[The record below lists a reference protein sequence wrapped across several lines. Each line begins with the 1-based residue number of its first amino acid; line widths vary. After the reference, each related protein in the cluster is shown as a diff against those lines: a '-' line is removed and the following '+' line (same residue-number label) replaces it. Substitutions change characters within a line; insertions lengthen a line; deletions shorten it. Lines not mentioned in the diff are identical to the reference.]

1 MSAGSVNPDGMN
13 GVHLNPGRL
22 NLEQLQ
28 RAVFDVVRQ
37 PLTEDE
43 RMREQTLDG
52 RSTRE
57 IAEEIVKPNDR
68 LTSVERLEIYNRVYW
83 FRLLSS
89 LADDF
94 PGLREVIGQEAF
106 DKVLLGYLT
115 EMPSVSYT
123 LRDLGSR
130 LETWLRAHPD
140 LISSNERMALDM
152 VKLEWADIEAFDA
165 AEYPVLSQAEL
176 ASLGEDPVFHLQPYL
191 QLLDLAY
198 PVDELVLKV
207 RETED
212 PETDISSNVVM
223 MDHSESAPRKQLPL
237 PKSKKI
243 FLAVHRQENMVYF
256 KRLKP
261 EGFALLRALQQGQPL
276 SQAIE
281 TSVDWSGKKLE
292 RVMEQLH
299 DWFANW
305 SQLGWFCRPPE
316 KEPEQ

>member
-1 MSAGSVNPDGMN
+1 MNPGN
-13 GVHLNPGRL
+13 LNPGCM

-52 RSTRE
+52 RSTKA

-130 LETWLRAHPD
+130 LESWLRAHPD
-140 LISSNERMALDM
+140 LISSNDRMALDM
-152 VKLEWADIEAFDA
+152 VRLEWADIEAFDA

-176 ASLGEDPVFHLQPYL
+176 AGLGEDPVFHLQPNL

-198 PVDELVLKV
+198 PMDELLLKV

-223 MDHSESAPRKQLPL
+223 MDHSESAPRKQIPL
-237 PKSKKI
+237 PKSKKV
-243 FLAVHRQENMVYF
+243 FLAVHRQENIVYF

-281 TSVDWSGKKLE
+281 TSVNWSGKKLE

-316 KEPEQ
+316 KEANQ

>member
-1 MSAGSVNPDGMN
+1 MN
-13 GVHLNPGRL
+13 TSHMNPGHM

-43 RMREQTLDG
+43 RMRDYTLDG
-52 RSTRE
+52 RSTKA

-94 PGLREVIGQEAF
+94 PGLRAVIGQEQF
-106 DKVLLGYLT
+106 DKVLLAYLT
-115 EMPSVSYT
+115 ELPSQSYT

-130 LETWLRAHPD
+130 LETWLRAHPEF
-140 LISSNERMALDM
+140 IAGNERMALDM
-152 VKLEWADIEAFDA
+152 VRLEWADIEAFDA
-165 AEYPVLSQAEL
+165 AENPILPQNEL
-176 ASLGEDPVFHLQPYL
+176 ASLGEDPVFHLQPNL
-191 QLLDLAY
+191 VLLDLAY
-198 PVDELVLKV
+198 PVDELLLKV

-223 MDHSESAPRKQLPL
+223 MDHSDSAPRKRLPL
-237 PKSKKI
+237 PSGKKI
-243 FLAVHRQENMVYF
+243 FLAVHRQQNIVYF

-261 EGFALLRALQQGQPL
+261 EGFALLRALQQGQTL

-305 SQLGWFCRPPE
+305 SQLGWFCHPRE
-316 KEPEQ
+316 DEAQQ

>member
-1 MSAGSVNPDGMN
+1 M
-13 GVHLNPGRL
+13 

-28 RAVFDVVRQ
+28 RAIFDVVRQ

-43 RMREQTLDG
+43 RMREQMLDG
-52 RSTRE
+52 RSTKA

-89 LADDF
+89 LAEDF

-130 LETWLRAHPD
+130 LESWLHAHPE

-152 VKLEWADIEAFDA
+152 VRLEWADIEAFDA
-165 AEYPVLSQAEL
+165 AEYPVLSQDEL
-176 ASLGEDPVFHLQPYL
+176 ASLGEDPVFHLQPYI

-198 PVDELVLKV
+198 PVDELLLKV
-207 RETED
+207 RETEE

-223 MDHSESAPRKQLPL
+223 MDHSESPRKQLPL
-237 PKSKKI
+237 PKGKKV

-261 EGFALLRALQQGQPL
+261 EGFALLRAIQQGQPL

-281 TSVDWSGKKLE
+281 TSVNWSGKKLE

-305 SQLGWFCRPPE
+305 SQLGWFCRPPTTE
-316 KEPEQ
+316 A

>member
-1 MSAGSVNPDGMN
+1 MN
-13 GVHLNPGRL
+13 QGHL

-52 RSTRE
+52 RSTKA

-130 LETWLRAHPD
+130 LEAWLREHPE

-152 VKLEWADIEAFDA
+152 VRLEWADIEAFDA
-165 AEYPVLSQAEL
+165 AEFPVLTQPEL
-176 ASLGEDPVFHLQPYL
+176 AGLGEDPVFHLQPYL

-198 PVDELVLKV
+198 PVDKLLLQV

-223 MDHSESAPRKQLPL
+223 MDHSDSAPRKRLPL
-237 PKSKKI
+237 PKAKKV
-243 FLAVHRQENMVYF
+243 FLAVHRQENIVYF

-261 EGFALLRALQQGQPL
+261 EGFALLRAIQQGQPL

-281 TSVDWSGKKLE
+281 TSVNWSGKKLE

-316 KEPEQ
+316 SESQR

>member
-1 MSAGSVNPDGMN
+1 MN
-13 GVHLNPGRL
+13 QGHGHLNPGHM

-52 RSTRE
+52 RSTKA

-130 LETWLRAHPD
+130 LEAWLREHSE
-140 LISSNERMALDM
+140 LISRNERMALDM
-152 VKLEWADIEAFDA
+152 VRLEWADIEAFDA
-165 AEYPVLSQAEL
+165 AEYPILSQAEL
-176 ASLGEDPVFHLQPYL
+176 AGLGEDPVFHLQPYL

-198 PVDELVLKV
+198 PVDKLLLQV

-223 MDHSESAPRKQLPL
+223 MDHSDSAPRKRLPL
-237 PKSKKI
+237 PKAKKV
-243 FLAVHRQENMVYF
+243 FLAVHRQENTVYF

-261 EGFALLRALQQGQPL
+261 EGFALLRAIQQGQPL

-281 TSVDWSGKKLE
+281 TSVNWSGKKLE

-316 KEPEQ
+316 SESQR

>member
-1 MSAGSVNPDGMN
+1 MN
-13 GVHLNPGRL
+13 QGHL

-52 RSTRE
+52 RSTKA
-57 IAEEIVKPNDR
+57 IAEEIIKPNDR

-130 LETWLRAHPD
+130 LEAWLREHPE

-152 VKLEWADIEAFDA
+152 VRLEWADIEAFDA
-165 AEYPVLSQAEL
+165 AEFPVLTQPEL
-176 ASLGEDPVFHLQPYL
+176 AGLGEDPVFHLQPYL

-198 PVDELVLKV
+198 PVDKLLLQV

-223 MDHSESAPRKQLPL
+223 MDHSDSAPRKRLPL
-237 PKSKKI
+237 PKAKKV
-243 FLAVHRQENMVYF
+243 FLAVHRQENIVYF

-261 EGFALLRALQQGQPL
+261 EGFALLRAIQQGQPL

-281 TSVDWSGKKLE
+281 TSVNWSGKKLE

-316 KEPEQ
+316 SESQR

>member
-1 MSAGSVNPDGMN
+1 MN
-13 GVHLNPGRL
+13 LD
-22 NLEQLQ
+22 QLQ

-52 RSTRE
+52 RSTKA

-130 LETWLRAHPD
+130 LESWLREHPE
-140 LISSNERMALDM
+140 LIASNERMALDM
-152 VKLEWADIEAFDA
+152 VRLEWADIEAFDA
-165 AEYPVLSQAEL
+165 AEYPILSQTEL
-176 ASLGEDPVFHLQPYL
+176 AGLGEDPVFHLQPYL

-198 PVDELVLKV
+198 PVDELLLKI
-207 RETED
+207 RETEE

-223 MDHSESAPRKQLPL
+223 MDHSDSAPRKRLPL
-237 PKSKKI
+237 PKSKKV
-243 FLAVHRQENMVYF
+243 FLAVHRQENIVYF

-261 EGFALLRALQQGQPL
+261 EGFALLRAMQQGQPL

-281 TSVDWSGKKLE
+281 TSVNWSGKKLE

-305 SQLGWFCRPPE
+305 SQLGWFCRPPK
-316 KEPEQ
+316 KESQP

>member
-1 MSAGSVNPDGMN
+1 M
-13 GVHLNPGRL
+13 NPGRM
-22 NLEQLQ
+22 NLDQLQ

-43 RMREQTLDG
+43 RMRELTLDG
-52 RSTRE
+52 RSTKA

-94 PGLREVIGQEAF
+94 PGLRAVIGQEQF
-106 DKVLLGYLT
+106 DKILLAYLT
-115 EMPSVSYT
+115 ELPSQSYT

-130 LETWLRAHPD
+130 LGTWLRAHTD
-140 LISSNERMALDM
+140 FIAGNERMALDM
-152 VKLEWADIEAFDA
+152 VRLEWADIESFDS
-165 AEYPVLSQAEL
+165 AEYPVLTQAEL
-176 ASLGEDPVFHLQPYL
+176 GNLGEDPVFHLQPYL
-191 QLLDLAY
+191 QLLDLNY
-198 PVDELVLKV
+198 PVDELLLKV

-212 PETDISSNVVM
+212 PETDISSNVVI
-223 MDHSESAPRKQLPL
+223 MDHSDSAPRKQLPL
-237 PKSKKI
+237 PKGKKV
-243 FLAVHRQENMVYF
+243 FLAVHRQENIVYF

-281 TSVDWSGKKLE
+281 TSVNWSGKKLE

-316 KEPEQ
+316 NDSQQ

>member
-1 MSAGSVNPDGMN
+1 M
-13 GVHLNPGRL
+13 NPGHM

-43 RMREQTLDG
+43 RMREHTLDG
-52 RSTRE
+52 RSTKA

-130 LETWLRAHPD
+130 LEAWLRAHPEF
-140 LISSNERMALDM
+140 ISTNERMALDM
-152 VKLEWADIEAFDA
+152 VRLEWADIEAFDA
-165 AEYPVLSQAEL
+165 AEYPVLTQAEL
-176 ASLGEDPVFHLQPYL
+176 ANLGEDPVFHLQPYL

-198 PVDELVLKV
+198 PVDELLLTV

-223 MDHSESAPRKQLPL
+223 MDHSDSEPRKQLPL
-237 PKSKKI
+237 PKGKKV
-243 FLAVHRQENMVYF
+243 FLAVHRQENIVYF

-281 TSVDWSGKKLE
+281 TSVNWSGKKLE
-292 RVMEQLH
+292 RVIEQLH

-316 KEPEQ
+316 NEPQQ

>member
-1 MSAGSVNPDGMN
+1 MSQGQMN
-13 GVHLNPGRL
+13 GGRL

-52 RSTRE
+52 RSTKA

-94 PGLREVIGQEAF
+94 PGLRAVIGQEAF

-130 LETWLRAHPD
+130 LESWLRAHPD
-140 LISSNERMALDM
+140 LISSNDHMALDM
-152 VKLEWADIEAFDA
+152 VRLEWADIEAFDA

-176 ASLGEDPVFHLQPYL
+176 AGLGEDPVFHLQPNL

-198 PVDELVLKV
+198 PVDELLLKV

-223 MDHSESAPRKQLPL
+223 MDHSESAPRKQIPL
-237 PKSKKI
+237 PKSKKV
-243 FLAVHRQENMVYF
+243 FLAVHRQENIVYF

-281 TSVDWSGKKLE
+281 TSVNWSGKKLE

-316 KEPEQ
+316 KETNQ

>member
-1 MSAGSVNPDGMN
+1 MSQGHMDGGRLN
-13 GVHLNPGRL
+13 GGHL

-52 RSTRE
+52 RSTKA

-130 LETWLRAHPD
+130 LEAWLREHPE

-152 VKLEWADIEAFDA
+152 VRLEWADIEAFDA
-165 AEYPVLSQAEL
+165 AEYPILSQAEL
-176 ASLGEDPVFHLQPYL
+176 AGLGEDPVFHLQPYL

-198 PVDELVLKV
+198 PVDQLLLKL
-207 RETED
+207 RETEE

-223 MDHSESAPRKQLPL
+223 MNHSDSAPRKRLPL
-237 PKSKKI
+237 PKIKKV
-243 FLAVHRQENMVYF
+243 FLAVHRQENIVYF

-261 EGFALLRALQQGQPL
+261 EGFALLRAIQEGQPL

-281 TSVDWSGKKLE
+281 TSVNWSGKKLE

-316 KEPEQ
+316 KE

>member
-1 MSAGSVNPDGMN
+1 MSHG
-13 GVHLNPGRL
+13 HLNPGELNAGRM

-52 RSTRE
+52 RSTKA

-94 PGLREVIGQEAF
+94 PGLRAVIGQEAF

-130 LETWLRAHPD
+130 LESWLRAHPD

-152 VKLEWADIEAFDA
+152 VRLEWADIEAFDA

-176 ASLGEDPVFHLQPYL
+176 AGLGEDPVFHLQPNL

-198 PVDELVLKV
+198 PVDELLLKV

-223 MDHSESAPRKQLPL
+223 MDHAESAPRKQIPL
-237 PKSKKI
+237 PKAKKV
-243 FLAVHRQENMVYF
+243 FLAVHRQENIVYF

-281 TSVDWSGKKLE
+281 TSVNWSGKKLE

-316 KEPEQ
+316 KEADQ

>member
-1 MSAGSVNPDGMN
+1 MS
-13 GVHLNPGRL
+13 
-22 NLEQLQ
+22 LEELQ

-52 RSTRE
+52 RSTKA

-94 PGLREVIGQEAF
+94 PGLRAVIGQEAF

-130 LETWLRAHPD
+130 LESWLRAHHD
-140 LISSNERMALDM
+140 LISSNDRMALDM
-152 VKLEWADIEAFDA
+152 VRLEWADIEAFDA

-176 ASLGEDPVFHLQPYL
+176 AGLGEDPVFHLQPNL

-198 PVDELVLKV
+198 PVDELLLKV

-223 MDHSESAPRKQLPL
+223 MDHSESAPRKQIPL
-237 PKSKKI
+237 PKSKKV
-243 FLAVHRQENMVYF
+243 FLAVHRQENIVYF

-281 TSVDWSGKKLE
+281 TSVKWSGKKLE

-316 KEPEQ
+316 KEADQ

>member
-1 MSAGSVNPDGMN
+1 MSSGNIN
-13 GVHLNPGRL
+13 GGHLNPGRM
-22 NLEQLQ
+22 NLDQLQ

-52 RSTRE
+52 RSTKE

-94 PGLREVIGQEAF
+94 PGLRAVIGQEAF

-130 LETWLRAHPD
+130 LETWLRTHPEF
-140 LISSNERMALDM
+140 ISSHERMALDM
-152 VKLEWADIEAFDA
+152 VRLEWADIEAFDA
-165 AEYPVLSQAEL
+165 AEFPVLTQTEL
-176 ASLGEDPVFHLQPYL
+176 ANLGEDPVFHLQPNL

-198 PVDELVLKV
+198 PVDELLLKV

-223 MDHSESAPRKQLPL
+223 MDHSESAPRKQIPL
-237 PKSKKI
+237 PKGKKI
-243 FLAVHRQENMVYF
+243 FLAVHRQENIVYF

-261 EGFALLRALQQGQPL
+261 EGLALLRALQEGQPL

-281 TSVDWSGKKLE
+281 TSVNWSGKKLE

-316 KEPEQ
+316 KKSQP

>member
-1 MSAGSVNPDGMN
+1 MT
-13 GVHLNPGRL
+13 
-22 NLEQLQ
+22 LEQLQ

-52 RSTRE
+52 RSTKE
-57 IAEEIVKPNDR
+57 IADAIVKPNER

-94 PGLREVIGQEAF
+94 PGLRAVLGQEKF
-106 DKVLLGYLT
+106 DAVLHAYLT
-115 EMPSVSYT
+115 EMPSVSFT

-130 LETWLRAHPD
+130 LETWLRGHPEF
-140 LISSNERMALDM
+140 IPRNERMALDM
-152 VKLEWADIEAFDA
+152 VRLEWADIEAFDA
-165 AEYPVLSQAEL
+165 AEFPVLTQAEL
-176 ASLGEDPVFHLQPYL
+176 AGLGEDPVFHLQPYL
-191 QLLDLAY
+191 LLLDLAY
-198 PVDELVLKV
+198 PVDELLLKV
-207 RETED
+207 RETEE

-223 MDHSESAPRKQLPL
+223 MDHSDSAPRKPVLL
-237 PKSKKI
+237 PKGKKV
-243 FLAVHRQENMVYF
+243 FLAVHRQENVVYF

-281 TSVDWSGKKLE
+281 TSVNWSGKKLE

-305 SQLGWFCRPPE
+305 SQLGWFCPPP
-316 KEPEQ
+316 KDQ

>member
-1 MSAGSVNPDGMN
+1 M
-13 GVHLNPGRL
+13 NPGPV

-57 IAEEIVKPNDR
+57 IAEKIIKPNDR

-94 PGLREVIGQEAF
+94 PGLRAVVGQEKF
-106 DKVLLGYLT
+106 DRIILSYLT
-115 EMPSVSYT
+115 ELPSESFT

-130 LETWLRAHPD
+130 LEGWLLRHPEFTPRQ
-140 LISSNERMALDM
+140 ERIALDM
-152 VKLEWADIEAFDA
+152 VRLEWTDIESFDA
-165 AEYPVLSQAEL
+165 AEWPRLTQEEL
-176 ASLGEDPVFHLQPYL
+176 QSLGEDPVFHLQPNL
-191 QLLDLAY
+191 FLLELAY
-198 PVDELVLKV
+198 PVDELLLAIRKDA
-207 RETED
+207 EED
-212 PETDISSNVVM
+212 EEPENDISSNIVV
-223 MDHSESAPRKQLPL
+223 MDHSESTPGKTYPL
-237 PKSKKI
+237 PKAKKT
-243 FLAVHRQENMVYF
+243 FLAVHRQENIVYF

-261 EGFALLRALQQGQPL
+261 EGFALLRALKEGQPL

-281 TSVDWSGKKLE
+281 SSVSWSGKKLE

-305 SQLGWFCRPPE
+305 SGLGWFCRPPE
-316 KEPEQ
+316 A